1 MKTHTLSRT
10 LHSVCVFVY
19 SCLLAM
25 GLAVFFAGIIGMH
38 KNAYAYAN
46 PGTPTGFVNDFAQIF
61 TPDQKQT
68 LEQSLKDFEVQT
80 THEIS
85 VVTIPTLA
93 GDTIENYANELF
105 ADWKIG
111 KEGIDNGVLLL
122 IALED
127 KKVRIEVGYGLEG
140 ALTDAESKYIIDKVI
155 IPAFKN
161 GQFAEG
167 VQAGVETIRQAVV
180 DEVVVASSASVKS
193 RTGFVG
199 FIEKALNIILG
210 ALDFFIV
217 IGIVLF
223 QLITSI
229 LAKSKAWWHGGVL
242 GGLVGIAILFFAGLS
257 IGIISTVVLVVF
269 GLLIDY
275 HVSKSYK
282 AFKAGGTRPWFMSM
296 GGGNGGGWSRGGG
309 GGFGGFGGGSSGG
322 GGASGGW

>member
-1 MKTHTLSRT
+1 MKAHMMSRIV
-10 LHSVCVFVY
+10 HSVCVFVY
-19 SCLLAM
+19 ASIAVIGFMTFLAT
-25 GLAVFFAGIIGMH
+25 AVSVH
-38 KNAYAYAN
+38 KNAYAYTT
-46 PGTPTGFVNDFAQIF
+46 PGAPTGFVTDFAQIF
-61 TPDQKQT
+61 TADQKQT
-68 LEQSLKDFEVQT
+68 LEQSLTDFEVQT

-111 KEGIDNGVLLL
+111 KEGVDNGVLLL

-167 VQAGVETIRQAVV
+167 LQAGAETIKQAIV
-180 DEVVVASSASVKS
+180 DEVVVASGASAKS
-193 RTGFVG
+193 RTGFAG

-257 IGIISTVVLVVF
+257 IGIISTIVLVVF

-275 HVSKSYK
+275 HVSKSYEV
-282 AFKAGGTRPWFMSM
+282 FKAGGTRPWFMSI

-309 GGFGGFGGGSSGG
+309 GLGGFGGGSSGG

>member
-1 MKTHTLSRT
+1 MKTHMMSRIV
-10 LHSVCVFVY
+10 HSVCVFVY
-19 SCLLAM
+19 SSLLVI
-25 GLAVFFAGIIGMH
+25 GLAVFSAGVIGVH
-38 KNAYAYAN
+38 TDAYAYTN
-46 PGTPTGFVNDFAQIF
+46 PGTPTGFVNDFAQIL
-61 TPDQKQT
+61 TAEQKQM

-85 VVTIPTLA
+85 VVTIPTLS

-111 KEGIDNGVLLL
+111 KEGVDNGVLLL

-167 VQAGVETIRQAVV
+167 VQAGAETIKQAVV
-180 DEVVVASSASVKS
+180 DEVVVVSSASAKS
-193 RTGFVG
+193 RTGFAG
-199 FIEKALNIILG
+199 FIEKALNIIFS
-210 ALDFFIV
+210 AFEFFLV

-257 IGIISTVVLVVF
+257 IGIISTIVLVVF

-282 AFKAGGTRPWFMSM
+282 AFKAGGTRPWFMSS
-296 GGGNGGGWSRGGG
+296 GGHGGGWSSGG

>member
-1 MKTHTLSRT
+1 MLIQKD
-10 LHSVCVFVY
+10 
-19 SCLLAM
+19 
-25 GLAVFFAGIIGMH
+25 
-38 KNAYAYAN
+38 AYAYTN
-46 PGTPTGFVNDFAQIF
+46 PGTPTGFVNDFAQIL
-61 TPDQKQT
+61 TAEQKQA
-68 LEQSLKDFEVQT
+68 LEQSLRDFEVQT

-85 VVTIPTLA
+85 VVTIPSLD
-93 GDTIENYANELF
+93 GDVIEQYANELF

-111 KEGIDNGVLLL
+111 KEGVDNGVLLL

-167 VQAGVETIRQAVV
+167 VQAGAETIKQAVV
-180 DEVVVASSASVKS
+180 DEVVATNVKNH
-193 RTGFVG
+193 TGFAG
-199 FIEKALNIILG
+199 FIEKALSIIFS
-210 ALDFFIV
+210 AFEFFLV

-223 QLITSI
+223 QLVTSI

-257 IGIISTVVLVVF
+257 IGIISTVVLILF

-282 AFKAGGTRPWFMSM
+282 AFKAGGSRPWFMSS
-296 GGGNGGGWSRGGG
+296 GRHGGGWSSGG

>member
-1 MKTHTLSRT
+1 MKTHMMSRIV
-10 LHSVCVFVY
+10 HSVCVFVY
-19 SCLLAM
+19 SSLLVI
-25 GLAVFFAGIIGMH
+25 GLAAFSAGVIGIY
-38 KNAYAYAN
+38 KNAYAYTN
-46 PGTPTGFVNDFAQIF
+46 PGTPTGFVNDFAQIL
-61 TPDQKQT
+61 TVEQKQT

-85 VVTIPTLA
+85 VVTIPTLS

-111 KEGIDNGVLLL
+111 KEGVDNGVLLL

-127 KKVRIEVGYGLEG
+127 KKVKIEVGYGLEG
-140 ALTDAESKYIIDKVI
+140 ALTDAESKHIIDKVI

-161 GQFAEG
+161 SQFAEG
-167 VQAGVETIRQAVV
+167 VQAGAETIKQAVV
-180 DEVVVASSASVKS
+180 DEVVVASGASAKS
-193 RTGFVG
+193 RTGFTG

-242 GGLVGIAILFFAGLS
+242 GGLVGVAILFFAGLS
-257 IGIISTVVLVVF
+257 IGIISIVILVLL

-282 AFKAGGTRPWFMSM
+282 VFKAGGTRPWFMSM
-296 GGGNGGGWSRGGG
+296 GGQGG

>member
-1 MKTHTLSRT
+1 MKTHMMSRIV
-10 LHSVCVFVY
+10 HSVCVFVY
-19 SCLLAM
+19 SSLLVIC
-25 GLAVFFAGIIGMH
+25 LAVFSAGVIGMH
-38 KNAYAYAN
+38 TDAYAYTN
-46 PGTPTGFVNDFAQIF
+46 PGTPTGFVNDFAQIL
-61 TPDQKQT
+61 TAEQKQM

-111 KEGIDNGVLLL
+111 KEGVDNGVLLL

-161 GQFAEG
+161 SQFAEG
-167 VQAGVETIRQAVV
+167 VQAGTETIKQAVV
-180 DEVVVASSASVKS
+180 DEVVVASGASAKS
-193 RTGFVG
+193 RTGFAG

-210 ALDFFIV
+210 ALDFFLV

-257 IGIISTVVLVVF
+257 IGIISIVILVLL

-282 AFKAGGTRPWFMSM
+282 AFKAGGTRPWFMSS
-296 GGGNGGGWSRGGG
+296 GGHGG